1 MGDPNTSARRNTT
14 KALKRPEF
22 PTMAIW
28 HLTDE
33 MIETYASGSI
43 SEGMSLL
50 AAAHLTYCPACRAEV
65 EALEKISGVVL
76 AECDVSGD
84 GPDLA
89 AVLEAIEAEPGP
101 EARPAPLGPDEDSP
115 LPNPVRER
123 LGAPIADLRWRFLLP
138 GLAEFRLEG
147 FENEEVSLLRARP
160 GVRIPGHTHSGD
172 EATLILSGQMRDGNR
187 VFRRGDL
194 AFADHHD
201 DHHPE
206 IVGNETCVC
215 LVVLSGRMRFTGPL
229 GRALN
234 LFTG

>member
-1 MGDPNTSARRNTT
+1 
-14 KALKRPEF
+14 
-22 PTMAIW
+22 MAVW
-28 HLTDE
+28 HLNDE
-33 MIETYASGSI
+33 MLETYAAGTI

-65 EALEKISGVVL
+65 EALERLSGAVL
-76 AECDVSGD
+76 AEFGTSEA

-89 AVLEAIEAEPGP
+89 TVLDAIEADPTPEPDFVGI
-101 EARPAPLGPDEDSP
+101 ASDAGSP

-123 LGAPIADLRWRFLLP
+123 VGMPIEDLRWRFLLP
-138 GLAEFRLEG
+138 GLAECRIEG
-147 FENEEVSLLRARP
+147 FDSEEVSLLRARP

-172 EATLILSGQMRDGNR
+172 EATLILSGQMRDGDR
-187 VFRRGDL
+187 IFGRGDL
-194 AFADHHD
+194 ALADHRD

-234 LFTG
+234 LFT

>member
-1 MGDPNTSARRNTT
+1 M
-14 KALKRPEF
+14 
-22 PTMAIW
+22 
-28 HLTDE
+28 
-33 MIETYASGSI
+33 SG
-43 SEGMSLL
+43 
-50 AAAHLTYCPACRAEV
+50 A
-65 EALEKISGVVL
+65 VL
-76 AECDVSGD
+76 AECGGSVA

-89 AVLEAIEAEPGP
+89 AVLDAIESNSRPEPDFVGI
-101 EARPAPLGPDEDSP
+101 GPDAGSP

-123 LGAPIADLRWRFLLP
+123 VGMPIEDLRWRFLLP
-138 GLAEFRLEG
+138 GLAESRIEG

-172 EATLILSGQMRDGNR
+172 EATLILSGQMRDGHR
-187 VFRRGDL
+187 VFRRGDI